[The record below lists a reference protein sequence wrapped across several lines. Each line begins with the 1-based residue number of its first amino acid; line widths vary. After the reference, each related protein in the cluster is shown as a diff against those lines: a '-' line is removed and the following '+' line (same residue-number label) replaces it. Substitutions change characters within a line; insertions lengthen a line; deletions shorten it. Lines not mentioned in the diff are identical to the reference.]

1 MPKIEGTFL
10 RFAVWITV
18 LALWTYL
25 PMLAHAD
32 SSTANLSVSVSDSSG
47 AVIPGAHLRL
57 RNSDTNQEQQA
68 NSGKEGSATFSFLK
82 PGRYSLT
89 VSKNAF
95 ADVVVEHIV
104 LNVGDDKRLQLS
116 LKVGSAAQ
124 TVTVDGSGP
133 TINTTDASVSTVVDR
148 KFVENIPLNGRSF
161 QDLIAMTPGVAT
173 QTPQAS
179 QATGAKG
186 DFSVNGQR
194 TESNY
199 YTVDGVSA
207 NISAGAANGGPQAA
221 TGGGV
226 GATTALGTT
235 QSLISVDALQEFRVL
250 SSTYSAEYGRTPGGQ
265 FTLATRSGTSNL
277 HGSLYDY
284 LRNNYFDANN
294 WFNNH
299 YGKPISPLRQNDFGG
314 TVGGPIHLIPF
325 AVGEHALYFF
335 GSYEG
340 LRLTQPQAASIQYV
354 PDTALRQ
361 NAPATLKPIL
371 NAYPLQTPGG
381 IDYASGLAQFI
392 QPFSLP
398 SKIDSGSLRF
408 DQTFSPLLAL
418 FFRFSDTPSFTTSRT
433 LSSLTKTSF
442 NTQTYTL
449 GATSQLSAQL
459 TNEFRLGYSRSDST
473 GRTSIDSFGG
483 ASPAG
488 LATSLGNDTSG
499 NPNSAFQMVF
509 SGTGSSVLQEG
520 DNFNQGRQWNL
531 VDTANLTAGKHQI
544 KFGIDYRRIKSP
556 LHPASPYVS
565 GIFLSQSA
573 VMSNSANIAILS
585 KILPATPIFNETA
598 AFGQDEWHVA
608 TRLVISGGLRWE
620 LNPPPTD
627 QHGNDAFTVQGD
639 IGNPASL
646 TVAPRGTP
654 LWKTT
659 WYSFAPRLGL
669 AYTAHTDPGWETVVR
684 TGGGVFFDTGN
695 QIAATGFQ
703 FLGFSAIQIKPGF
716 SFPAT
721 PAQLAFTPS
730 VTAPYTSTNV
740 VAFPEHLQ
748 LPYTL
753 QWNVSVQ
760 QALGKPQSLTVSYVG
775 SNGRRLLQLL
785 QLSVHALNPNFSTIN
800 VAQTGTTS
808 NYQAL
813 QVQFQ
818 RSVVHGVQAL
828 ASYTWS
834 HALDYASN
842 DASIPGIRGNS
853 DFDVRNNLQ
862 AGMSWDLPSTYHNAG
877 TRILLGNWGLDG
889 RLTARTAFPITL
901 QGNYLTNSGT
911 GSGYYGNVN
920 VVPGQAIY
928 LYGSQYPGG
937 RSVNKGAFQP
947 PPTGGVG
954 NAPRNFVRG
963 FGETQVNLATRRSFP
978 LGDRATLNFRA
989 EAFNLFNHP
998 IFGLVDST
1006 LTDLTFG
1013 QATQT
1018 LNQSLSTMSAQY
1030 QQGGP
1035 RSLQFALKI
1044 QF

>member
-1 MPKIEGTFL
+1 MPKIKGHF
-10 RFAVWITV
+10 RR
-18 LALWTYL
+18 LAGWMVVIALSTYQ
-25 PMLAHAD
+25 PKIAHAD
-32 SSTANLSVSVSDSSG
+32 SSTANISVTVSDSSG
-47 AVIPGAHLRL
+47 AFIPGAHLVL
-57 RNSDTNQEQQA
+57 RNSDTNQEQRA
-68 NSGKEGSATFSFLK
+68 DSGKAGSADFFFLK
-82 PGRYSLT
+82 PGHYALT
-89 VSKNAF
+89 VSKAAF
-95 ADVVVEHIV
+95 ADVFVDNIV
-104 LNVGDDKRLQLS
+104 LNVGDDRRLQLS

-124 TVTVDGSGP
+124 TVNVDGSGLSV
-133 TINTTDASVSTVVDR
+133 NTTDASVSTVVDR
-148 KFVENIPLNGRSF
+148 RFVENLPLNGRSF
-161 QDLIAMTPGVAT
+161 QDLISMTPGVAT
-173 QTPQAS
+173 QSPQSS

-250 SSTYSAEYGRTPGGQ
+250 SSTYSAEYGRSPGGQ
-265 FTLATRSGTSNL
+265 FTLATRSGTSSF
-277 HGSLYDY
+277 HGSLYNY
-284 LRNNYFDANN
+284 LRNSYFDANN

-314 TVGGPIHLIPF
+314 TLGGPVHLTEF
-325 AVGEHALYFF
+325 ASGDRALFFF

-354 PDTALRQ
+354 PDAALRQ
-361 NAPATLKPIL
+361 NAPAALKPVL
-371 NAYPLQTPGG
+371 SAFPVQTPGG

-398 SKIDSGSLRF
+398 SQIDSGSIRF
-408 DQTFSPLLAL
+408 DQTVSSLLAL

-433 LSSLTKTSF
+433 LASLTKTSF

-449 GATSQLSAQL
+449 GATSQLSARL

-473 GRTSIDSFGG
+473 GHTTIDSFGG
-483 ASPAG
+483 ASPTS
-488 LATSLGNDTSG
+488 LAASLGNYTSG
-499 NPNSAFQMVF
+499 NPYSAFQIVF
-509 SGTGSSVLQEG
+509 PGTGSSGLQEG

-531 VDTANLTAGKHQI
+531 VDTANLNAGKHQV

-556 LHPASPYVS
+556 LHPASPYVE
-565 GIFLSQSA
+565 GIALSQSD
-573 VMSNSANIAILS
+573 VINNSASIAILA
-585 KILPATPIFNETA
+585 KILAATPIFNETA
-598 AFGQDEWHVA
+598 AFVQDEWHVA
-608 TRLVISGGLRWE
+608 SRLVLSGGLRSE

-627 QHGNDAFTVQGD
+627 QHGNDAFTVLGN
-639 IGNPASL
+639 INNPATL
-646 TVAPRGTP
+646 TLAPRGTP
-654 LWKTT
+654 LWKTS
-659 WYSFAPRLGL
+659 WYNFAPRMGL
-669 AYTAHTDPGWETVVR
+669 AYTARSAPDWETVIR

-703 FLGFSAIQIKPGF
+703 YLGFSAIQTQFGF
-716 SFPAT
+716 SFPIT
-721 PAQLAFTPS
+721 PAQLAFSPS
-730 VTAPYTSTNV
+730 VTAPYTSSDV

-753 QWNVSVQ
+753 EWNASVQ
-760 QALGKPQSLTVSYVG
+760 QALGKPQSLTISYVG

-785 QLSVHALNPNFSTIN
+785 ELSVNALNPNFSGIE
-800 VAQTGTTS
+800 VPQTGVTS

-818 RSVVHGVQAL
+818 RSVAHGIQAL

-834 HALDYASN
+834 HAIDYGSN
-842 DASIPGIRGNS
+842 DSALPSTRGNS
-853 DFDVRNNLQ
+853 DFDVRNSLQ
-862 AGMSWDLPSTYHNAG
+862 AGMSWDLPSAYHNAS
-877 TRILLGNWGLDG
+877 TRMLLENWGLDG
-889 RLTARTAFPITL
+889 RLTARTAFPVTL
-901 QGNYLTNSGT
+901 QGNYLTDPATGNS
-911 GSGYYGNVN
+911 YYGNVS
-920 VVPGQAIY
+920 VVPGQPLY

-937 RSVNKGAFQP
+937 RSINAAAFQLP
-947 PPTGGVG
+947 ASGDG

-963 FGETQVNLATRRSFP
+963 FGETQVNLAARRSFP
-978 LGDRATLNFRA
+978 LGKEATLNFRV
-989 EAFNLFNHP
+989 EAFNLLNHP
-998 IFGLVDST
+998 IFGLIDST

-1018 LNQSLSTMSAQY
+1018 LNQSLSTMSSQY

>member
-1 MPKIEGTFL
+1 MIRQLRRIFASIVFLGLSSFAFAQNAQIQGQVTDASGALISRATVRAVNQQTGTERKVETNRNGLYTVTFL
-10 RFAVWITV
+10 EPSVYKIFVQATGF
-18 LALWTYL
+18 
-25 PMLAHAD
+25 
-32 SSTANLSVSVSDSSG
+32 STAVSTPITLNV
-47 AVIPGAHLRL
+47 A
-57 RNSDTNQEQQA
+57 Q
-68 NSGKEGSATFSFLK
+68 
-82 PGRYSLT
+82 
-89 VSKNAF
+89 NA
-95 ADVVVEHIV
+95 V
-104 LNVGDDKRLQLS
+104 LNFKLEVG
-116 LKVGSAAQ
+116 AASE
-124 TVTVDGSGP
+124 TVIVDGSGAR
-133 TINTTDASVSTVVDR
+133 INTTDAAVSTVIDR

-173 QTPQAS
+173 QTPQSS

-265 FTLATRSGTSNL
+265 FTLATRSGTRNL

-314 TVGGPIHLIPF
+314 TVGGPIPLIPF
-325 AVGEHALYFF
+325 AAGEHALYFF

-361 NAPATLKPIL
+361 NAPAALKPIL

-398 SKIDSGSLRF
+398 SKIDSGSMRF
-408 DQTFSPLLAL
+408 DQTVSPLLAL
-418 FFRFSDTPSFTTSRT
+418 FLRFSDTPSFTTSRT
-433 LSSLTKTSF
+433 LSSLTKTTF

-449 GATSQLSAQL
+449 GATSQLSGHL

-473 GRTSIDSFGG
+473 GRTTIDSFGG
-483 ASPAG
+483 ASPAS
-488 LATSLGNDTSG
+488 LVASLGNYTSG
-499 NPNSAFQMVF
+499 NPSSAFQMVF

-520 DNFNQGRQWNL
+520 NNFNQARQWNL
-531 VDTANLTAGKHQI
+531 VDTANLNAGKHQI
-544 KFGIDYRRIKSP
+544 KFGLDYRRIKSP

-573 VMSNSANIAILS
+573 VISNSANIAILS

-639 IGNPASL
+639 IGDPASL

-654 LWKTT
+654 LWKTS
-659 WYSFAPRLGL
+659 WYNFAPRLGL
-669 AYTAHTDPGWETVVR
+669 AYTAHTNPGWETVIR

-703 FLGFSAIQIKPGF
+703 FLGFSAIQTKAGF

-730 VTAPYTSTNV
+730 LTAPYTSTNV

-753 QWNVSVQ
+753 QWNASVQ
-760 QALGKPQSLTVSYVG
+760 QAFGKPQSLTISYVG
-775 SNGRRLLQLL
+775 SNGRRLLELL
-785 QLSVHALNPNFSTIN
+785 QLSVHALNPNFGTID

-818 RSVVHGVQAL
+818 RSVAHGIQAL

-842 DASIPGIRGNS
+842 DSSIPGIRGNS
-853 DFDVRNNLQ
+853 DFDVRNSLQ
-862 AGMSWDLPSTYHNAG
+862 AGMSWDLPNTYHNAG
-877 TRILLGNWGLDG
+877 TRMLLGNWGLDG

-901 QGNYLTNSGT
+901 RGNYLTNPGT

-920 VVPGQAIY
+920 VIPGQAIY

-937 RSVNKGAFQP
+937 RSINKGAFQLP
-947 PPTGGVG
+947 PSGSAG

-963 FGETQVNLATRRSFP
+963 FGETQVNLAARRSFP
-978 LGDRATLNFRA
+978 LGDKATLNFRA